1 MNAYIVA
8 LLNAVLIENAIEGN
22 LSSMDLSSTGDIVRI
37 FKDNLQKYLARKKNK
52 SILCNLY
59 EWISQCPVF
68 RIFLNPY
75 IVDIIDNKQIEVNWQ
90 LYNYEIDKRK
100 AKRIND
106 EIDKINSIIKIIK
119 EAIEWATNDSDSE
132 NTLYYNEYK
141 YNNIVFEIFI
151 NKKMDKEDFIE
162 RKMELYD
169 KLSFFNN
176 ELSLKTTLKN
186 EIQERFRV
194 MYAKFVKDDFKRS
207 DMTTYN
213 VLRSIEIEEPLYEH

>member
-1 MNAYIVA
+1 MN
-8 LLNAVLIENAIEGN
+8 
-22 LSSMDLSSTGDIVRI
+22 
-37 FKDNLQKYLARKKNK
+37 
-52 SILCNLY
+52 
-59 EWISQCPVF
+59 
-68 RIFLNPY
+68 
-75 IVDIIDNKQIEVNWQ
+75 
-90 LYNYEIDKRK
+90 KRK

-106 EIDKINSIIKIIK
+106 EIDNINSIIKIIK

>member
-1 MNAYIVA
+1 M
-8 LLNAVLIENAIEGN
+8 
-22 LSSMDLSSTGDIVRI
+22 
-37 FKDNLQKYLARKKNK
+37 
-52 SILCNLY
+52 
-59 EWISQCPVF
+59 
-68 RIFLNPY
+68 
-75 IVDIIDNKQIEVNWQ
+75 NWQ